1 MYEKLRCHTK
11 IGEQTCSLAL
21 VHSFGTLCLQ
31 RFIAKQ
37 PTAGWVCYDGNCAL
51 CLRWLQRVKRPLLR
65 RDFGFVL
72 LQTPWVKARFNLSEV
87 KLLTEMRLLLPNGS
101 VIGGADA
108 AVALARYVWWL
119 WPLWFVSHFPGA
131 MVIIRA
137 TYRHIARNRH
147 CASGAC
153 EIPKRTRWLDWLPLP
168 LLLIATLPFRDH
180 LPNWIFMWLF
190 VTAMF
195 AGCKW
200 LTWRRG
206 QANLGTSARRTFG
219 YLFAW
224 PGMDAKSFLTG
235 QHNQQ
240 PPLSEWLLAT
250 GRFLA
255 GIALLWLAAHA
266 AFTTNGIANA
276 WLGMFGLTLLLH
288 FGSFHLVALAWQHAG
303 VPAKPLMQSPTTAT
317 SLATFWGVRW
327 NTAFNKLVH
336 DLAFRPLA
344 RRLGIAW
351 ATMGVFAISGVIHEL
366 AISFPARGG
375 YGLPLGYFILQGLG
389 VLIERSLI
397 GRILGLGQ
405 GFRGWLFMF
414 IFTAAPAYW
423 LFHPTF
429 VQNVILPMLKT
440 IGAT

>member
-1 MYEKLRCHTK
+1 MTD
-11 IGEQTCSLAL
+11 TNA
-21 VHSFGTLCLQ
+21 TP
-31 RFIAKQ
+31 
-37 PTAGWVCYDGNCAL
+37 PTTGWVCYDGDCAL
-51 CLRWLQRVKRPLLR
+51 CLRWLRRVERPLLR
-65 RDFGFVL
+65 RGFGFIS
-72 LQTPWVKARFNLSEV
+72 LQTPWLKEKLNLSEAD
-87 KLLTEMRLLLPNGS
+87 LLTEMRLLLPDRRI
-101 VIGGADA
+101 IGGADA
-108 AVALARYVWWL
+108 AVTLMRYIWWL
-119 WPLWFVSHFPGA
+119 WPLWLVSHLPGA
-131 MVIIRA
+131 MVIVRA

-147 CASGAC
+147 CATGAC
-153 EIPKRTRWLDWLPLP
+153 ETPKHAHWLDWLPLP

-200 LTWRRG
+200 LTWRRA
-206 QANLGTSARRTFG
+206 QTNNPIIVTKRTLG

-224 PGMDAKSFLTG
+224 PGMDAKAFLAG
-235 QHNQQ
+235 QQVDA
-240 PPLSEWLLAT
+240 PKIREWVLAT
-250 GRFLA
+250 TRLLA
-255 GIALLWLAAHA
+255 GIALVWLAAKA
-266 AFTTNGIANA
+266 PTTTHPVANA

-288 FGSFHLVALAWQHAG
+288 FGSFHLVALAWQRAG

-317 SLATFWGVRW
+317 SLAAFWGVRW

-344 RRLGIAW
+344 RHAGAAW
-351 ATMGVFAISGVIHEL
+351 ATMGVFAISGIIHEL

-375 YGLPLGYFILQGLG
+375 YGFPFGYFILQGLG
-389 VLIERSLI
+389 VLIERSRF
-397 GRILGLGQ
+397 GQALGLGQ

-429 VQNVILPMLKT
+429 VQNVIRPMLKS

>member
-1 MYEKLRCHTK
+1 MTDNN
-11 IGEQTCSLAL
+11 
-21 VHSFGTLCLQ
+21 
-31 RFIAKQ
+31 AKQ
-37 PTAGWVCYDGNCAL
+37 PAAGWVCYDDNCAF
-51 CLRWLQRVKRPLLR
+51 CLRWLHRVERPLLR
-65 RDFGFVL
+65 QNFGFVP
-72 LQTPWVKARFNLSEV
+72 LQAPWVNERLNLPDAE
-87 KLLTEMRLLLPNGS
+87 LLTEMRLLLPNRS
-101 VIGGADA
+101 ILGGADA
-108 AVALARYVWWL
+108 AVTLARYVWWL
-119 WPLWFVSHFPGA
+119 WPLWLASHIPGA
-131 MVIIRA
+131 MTIIRA
-137 TYRHIARNRH
+137 SYRYISRNRH
-147 CASGAC
+147 CANETCA
-153 EIPKRTRWLDWLPLP
+153 IANRTRWLDWLPLP
-168 LLLIATLPFRDH
+168 LLLIGMLPFRNH
-180 LPNWIFMWLF
+180 LPNWVFMWLF

-200 LTWRRG
+200 LTWQRAQTRKHP
-206 QANLGTSARRTFG
+206 ATTKRTLG
-219 YLFAW
+219 YLFTW

-235 QHNQQ
+235 RHNQQ

-266 AFTTNGIANA
+266 TFTTNSIANA

-288 FGSFHLVALAWQHAG
+288 FGSFHLVALAWQHVG
-303 VPAKPLMQSPTTAT
+303 VPANPLMQSPATAS
-317 SLATFWGVRW
+317 SLAAFWGVRW

-344 RRLGIAW
+344 RQIGIAW
-351 ATMGVFAISGVIHEL
+351 ATMGVFAISGIIHEL

-389 VLIERSLI
+389 VLIERSQT
-397 GRILGLGQ
+397 GRALGLAH

-429 VQNVILPMLKT
+429 VQNVILPMLQT

>member
-1 MYEKLRCHTK
+1 MTDNN
-11 IGEQTCSLAL
+11 
-21 VHSFGTLCLQ
+21 V
-31 RFIAKQ
+31 KQ
-37 PTAGWVCYDGNCAL
+37 PTAGWVCYDGECPL
-51 CLRWLQRVKRPLLR
+51 CLRWLQRIKRPLLR
-65 RDFGFVL
+65 KNFGFVP
-72 LQTPWVKARFNLSEV
+72 LQTPWVKAKLNLSEAD
-87 KLLTEMRLLLPNGS
+87 LLTEMRLLLPDRR

-108 AVALARYVWWL
+108 AVTLARYVWWL
-119 WPLWFVSHFPGA
+119 WPLWLASYIPGG
-131 MVIIRA
+131 MPIIRA

-153 EIPKRTRWLDWLPLP
+153 EIPKRTFWLDWFPLP
-168 LLLIATLPFRDH
+168 LLLIATLPFRAH

-200 LTWRRG
+200 LTWRRA
-206 QANLGTSARRTFG
+206 QTNLEASPLRTLG

-224 PGMDAKSFLTG
+224 PGMDAKSFLSG
-235 QHNQQ
+235 RHNPR

-266 AFTTNGIANA
+266 VFTTNSIANA
-276 WLGMFGLTLLLH
+276 WLGMFGITLLLH
-288 FGSFHLVALAWQHAG
+288 FGSFHLIALAWQRAG
-303 VPAKPLMQSPTTAT
+303 VPAKPLMESPATAT
-317 SLATFWGVRW
+317 SLAAFWGVRW

-344 RRLGIAW
+344 RRLGVAW
-351 ATMGVFAISGVIHEL
+351 ATMGVFAISGIIHEL

-375 YGLPLGYFILQGLG
+375 YGLPFGYFILQGLG
-389 VLIERSLI
+389 VLMERSQT
-397 GRILGLGQ
+397 GRALGLGH

-414 IFTAAPAYW
+414 LFTAAPAYW

-440 IGAT
+440 VGAT